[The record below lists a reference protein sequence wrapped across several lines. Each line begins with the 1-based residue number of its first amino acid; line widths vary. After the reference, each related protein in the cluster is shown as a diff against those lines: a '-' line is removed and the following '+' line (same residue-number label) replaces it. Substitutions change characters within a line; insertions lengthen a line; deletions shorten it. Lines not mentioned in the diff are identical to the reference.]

1 LQISPLRQALLRF
14 AIIETVRRFAQ
25 FAWTV
30 LGFNL
35 LVILWGALVR
45 ASKSGEG
52 CGDHWPLCNGTIIP
66 HAAQIATI
74 IEFTHRLTTGIA
86 FISVVVMAVWA
97 FRSYR
102 REPVWPAAAASLI
115 LIVTEALLGAGLV
128 LFGFVGQDAS
138 VGRAIYLSAHLVN
151 TLLMVAAMALT
162 AWWASGHRGI
172 DWSGPV
178 AQTLLTAIVAA
189 AAIAVTG
196 AITALSDTLFPVH
209 SLRDGLQADLSGAS
223 PWLLK
228 LRVWHPLIATTAGAY
243 IAFVASNMDGAA
255 RLRRAVMG
263 LVGLQIGAGML
274 NLLLLAPVW
283 MQLIHLLIAD
293 VLWIALV
300 LFTAAVL
307 EKKDHARE
315 SRKPASELASDQ
327 RILS

>member
-1 LQISPLRQALLRF
+1 M
-14 AIIETVRRFAQ
+14 
-25 FAWTV
+25 V

-45 ASKSGEG
+45 ASRSGEG
-52 CGDHWPLCNGTIIP
+52 CGDHWPLCNGTVIP

-102 REPVWPAAAASLI
+102 HELVWPAAAASLV

-128 LFGFVGQDAS
+128 LFGFVGEDAS
-138 VGRAIYLSAHLVN
+138 AGRAIYLSAHLVN
-151 TLLMVAAMALT
+151 TLLMIAAMALT
-162 AWWASGHRGI
+162 VWWASGHRGI
-172 DWSGPV
+172 EWSGPV
-178 AQTLLTAIVAA
+178 AQTLFTAIIAA

-209 SLRDGLQADLSGAS
+209 SLRDGLQADLSAAA
-223 PWLLK
+223 PWLVK
-228 LRVWHPLIATTAGAY
+228 LRVWHPLLATSAGAY
-243 IAFVASNMDGAA
+243 IAFVASNMDRAA
-255 RLRRAVMG
+255 RLRRSVMG

-274 NLLLLAPVW
+274 NFLLLAPIW
-283 MQLIHLLIAD
+283 MQLTHLLIANL
-293 VLWIALV
+293 LWITLV

-307 EKKDHARE
+307 EKSPAR
-315 SRKPASELASDQ
+315 SPAPELLH
-327 RILS
+327 R